1 MSHSEG
7 ISSYRGLVVFLTR
20 RGNVNIVG
28 VDGDIVMERSKKEG
42 VEQFLGNAGGSGRH
56 CILEGLHF
64 DNGPF
69 IIFAVW
75 AFIGACL
82 GDSCRNLRSGLER
95 TSPTPKPKSL
105 WKGESPSIVLGI
117 ASLGVVHGIK
127 I

>member
-1 MSHSEG
+1 MSRSEG
-7 ISSYRGLVVFLTR
+7 ISGYRGLVVFSMR
-20 RGNVNIVG
+20 RGNVNIIG
-28 VDGDIVMERSKKEG
+28 VDGDIVVERSKKEG
-42 VEQFLGNAGGSGRH
+42 VEQFLGNVGGSGGH

-82 GDSCRNLRSGLER
+82 GDSRRNLRSGLER
-95 TSPTPKPKSL
+95 TSLTPKPKSL
-105 WKGESPSIVLGI
+105 RKGESPSIVPGI
-117 ASLGVVHGIK
+117 ASLGVVHGIE